1 MAAARAVDAVPRKLA
16 RPIRQVVLA
25 RLVSSTGVEAAFFLG
40 LWGKAAYVLDGTP
53 TDLAVMSALIGVA
66 AMGGSVIGGSLVD
79 RFDARRVVVGAE
91 ALFIPAT
98 LAMIL
103 ATDITQLVAFGLVS
117 WLAGAALETA
127 IVSLPPVL
135 VTPDRLEMANAR
147 LEAANWLALMAGP
160 AIGAALVARAGVDSV
175 FVFDAATSAA
185 ALVLIA
191 RVRVPDRSTVAAP
204 VVPPPGKAP
213 TVESRSGLADT
224 VAGLR
229 YAWMSPPIRL
239 ALYLGAIP
247 GLAFGM
253 FVALEPLFYRDVVGA
268 EVEVL
273 GYVNALFGLGLLAGS
288 VGLERTSGRFT
299 GFHNL
304 VLLTVLGG
312 VGSVVYVATPDM
324 AVILTGAVLWS
335 VPLGAALPMMRTLAQ
350 RAAADAFV
358 GRVMGALGTVSAG
371 AAIVP
376 LVFAP
381 ALSAW
386 IGVQRVLIASGG
398 VAVLAA
404 PLVWRWAGRLDRA
417 TPVSGA
423 SPAPM
428 SE

>member
-1 MAAARAVDAVPRKLA
+1 M
-16 RPIRQVVLA
+16 
-25 RLVSSTGVEAAFFLG
+25 
-40 LWGKAAYVLDGTP
+40 
-53 TDLAVMSALIGVA
+53 
-66 AMGGSVIGGSLVD
+66 
-79 RFDARRVVVGAE
+79 
-91 ALFIPAT
+91 
-98 LAMIL
+98 
-103 ATDITQLVAFGLVS
+103 
-117 WLAGAALETA
+117 
-127 IVSLPPVL
+127 SLPPVL